1 MRQFLLRCASFFFIF
16 TLPALIIT
24 LNLAALRKGNLL
36 SIAVSLVT
44 LVSSVWSGLL
54 IKKKLA
60 SDRPETT
67 SATARAATRD
77 PHTPDH

>member
-1 MRQFLLRCASFFFIF
+1 MREFLLRCAGFFFIF

-24 LNLAALRKGNLL
+24 LNIAALRKGNLL

-44 LVSSVWSGLL
+44 LASSVWSGLL

-60 SDRPETT
+60 DGQPGK
-67 SATARAATRD
+67 
-77 PHTPDH
+77 